1 MTPAATLTRPEAAAA
16 AEQARDERDRIQANL
31 LELDQSLGQRILDG
45 AAGLTG
51 RTAAQWET
59 ARAQQTR
66 LWQTFLAYAAVVD
79 RATGLA
85 ARHHRP
91 AGPDL
96 AELSTLLTGPAVR
109 LPHPPAP
116 LAQRDLTDPGS
127 VDLTLAAAVAEM
139 RAAYT
144 DVAAILAAAESVWTT
159 LAGPLDEAAQTL
171 ATARSQLEGLTGD
184 RLTSQLAAAE
194 AERTEL
200 HELLNTDPLSLWH
213 PARPGNPRPTG
224 SQPDAPRPDAGP
236 PDVRPLAGG
245 APGAVDTA
253 RLDRLQA
260 QVADVAARAAEV
272 AALRAD
278 ADTRLAAA
286 AAAVTAAVTAGQDA
300 EQARAQAATKI
311 AVTALPPGP
320 EPTAQL
326 TARLAALHEL
336 QAAGRWGQLSDG
348 LAAVAR
354 QAADLQQI
362 FSENVNS
369 ARGLLGRRDELRGLL
384 GAYQAKAA
392 ALGSAEDVALSAA
405 YRRAQGLLWTAPCD
419 LAAADQAVRAYQD
432 AVLARSRREARS

>member
-116 LAQRDLTDPGS
+116 LAQRDQTDPGS

-144 DVAAILAAAESVWTT
+144 AVAAILAAAESVWTT

-272 AALRAD
+272 AAL
-278 ADTRLAAA
+278 
-286 AAAVTAAVTAGQDA
+286 
-300 EQARAQAATKI
+300 
-311 AVTALPPGP
+311 
-320 EPTAQL
+320 
-326 TARLAALHEL
+326 HEL

>member
-144 DVAAILAAAESVWTT
+144 AVAAILAAAESVWTT

-272 AALRAD
+272 AAL
-278 ADTRLAAA
+278 
-286 AAAVTAAVTAGQDA
+286 
-300 EQARAQAATKI
+300 
-311 AVTALPPGP
+311 
-320 EPTAQL
+320 
-326 TARLAALHEL
+326 HEL

-405 YRRAQGLLWTAPCD
+405 YRRAQDLLWTAPCD